1 LKRGSSLL
9 WLIAALVLAAG
20 GGWMVLDDAVTLAD
34 ERAVWASGVTAT
46 RCMASSD
53 VESWLFL
60 HHWEGRVRC
69 DLEGHQHLDGQVSF
83 ETLYGE
89 ARSPAR
95 SEVRY
100 DPRGRIAVS
109 WAVAAAPGRWRWIVV
124 RAFILLL
131 VVALAIRARRSA
143 KA

>member
-60 HHWEGRVRC
+60 HQWEGRVRC
-69 DLEGHQHLDGQVSF
+69 DLDGQVSF

-100 DPRGRIAVS
+100 DLRGRIAVS